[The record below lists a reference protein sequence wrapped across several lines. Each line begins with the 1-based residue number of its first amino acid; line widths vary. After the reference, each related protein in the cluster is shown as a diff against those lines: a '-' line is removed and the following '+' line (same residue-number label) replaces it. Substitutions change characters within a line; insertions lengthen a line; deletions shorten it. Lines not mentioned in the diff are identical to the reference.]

1 MPVTGFPPVSHP
13 DARVLI
19 LGSMP
24 GVASL
29 EAGQY
34 YAQPRNLFW
43 QFAGQFFGTGREA
56 PYKARLDALTAHRV
70 GLWDVLKSCDRPG
83 SLDASIQRSS
93 AVPNDFPRFLTR
105 HPQLTHVFFNGKAA
119 GDLYQRLVTRA
130 LAGRFPELHY
140 VTLPSTSPANAGIT
154 LAEKLKAWR
163 VVKRATRSQ
172 ALP

>member
-93 AVPNDFPRFLTR
+93 AVPNEFPRFLAR

-119 GDLYQRLVTRA
+119 RDLYQRLVAPA

-154 LAEKLKAWR
+154 LAEKLKAWSAF
-163 VVKRATRSQ
+163 KQATSNK
-172 ALP
+172 A